1 MNENNLISQISHKYT
16 IEQNHKVW
24 FSKEIGIQNFAYS
37 DGNEQ
42 EKYLE
47 IYLQKVQDLSST
59 SLELQ
64 RLIRDWSSEYHLS
77 PKRSNLLRPLLV
89 DKFESVLELG
99 AGCGAITRYLGE
111 NLKEVLSIEGSFNRA
126 KIASLRCRDLGN
138 VNVICTNFQNLEIDY
153 KFDLVTLIG
162 VLEYSGKYIE
172 NEDPYLECL
181 KMAKSHLKKD
191 GCLIL
196 AIENKLGLKYFLGC
210 SEDHTGI
217 HFDGLEGYSSGSLF
231 RTFGKKELEI
241 LLKNAGFEFIEFLFP
256 FPDYKIPDSILVE
269 RNYLKYQNIQEKKEP
284 FIYQWLGENNSRDYS
299 NRKIDYNIQEL
310 LIMKQLEANGLLAD
324 MSNSFLVVVSNHKN
338 SINKLIPD
346 DLVVEKYNTTKR
358 KPKYLN
364 KVSLKLKDNQLYV
377 RRDLIYTNLS
387 LENTVENPLM
397 EHICSYKEQFIQ
409 GTNLIE
415 YIILALKTNNSDKIE
430 QFKYYL
436 KIWYNFLI
444 EHTDYHDD
452 KNKIKNLKLE
462 GIFFDCVPWNLI
474 IKNNGKIEYIDK
486 EWNVKKPIE
495 LQYILFRGIYHL
507 LSRYYDL
514 LKSSFNFQEID
525 EIKFII
531 FCFQLLSI
539 NISREQVEQYIQQE
553 YILLNVLTEEKDKSM
568 EKDKSVVLNNTKYN
582 VIFSIILPVYNPKEK
597 YLREAIASV
606 INQTYPHWELCIAD
620 DASTKP
626 YVREILTEYAYKDN
640 RIKVV
645 FRQENGHIS
654 KASNTALEIATGE
667 YIALLD
673 HDDILAPNALYEV
686 AKLLNEHPEA
696 DMIYTDEA
704 LLNDQ
709 YICKEMFCK
718 PDWCPDSFLS
728 HMYTCHLGVYRRS
741 LIQEIGGFRV
751 GYEGSQ
757 DYDLVLRL
765 TEKTDKIFHIPK
777 LLYYW
782 RQHSGS
788 VASGNYQVKPYAYK
802 AAQKA
807 LEDALKRRKEKGIV
821 IPHENYPGTY
831 KTRYEIIDY
840 DLVSIIIPTRDLA
853 DILDRCLESIF
864 NKTTYP
870 KYEIIL
876 LDNGSKENET
886 FAVFD
891 KWKKQQPDKFYCYRY
906 DVPFN
911 YSHINNYAVT
921 KAKGKYLLF
930 LNNDTE
936 VITPDWINA
945 MVEQAQR
952 QSIGAVGAY
961 LKYPDNTM
969 QHTGV
974 VLGRGPLAGHE
985 YIYHDKILNFS
996 AVTGACLMCRRDVFV
1011 EVGGFDE
1018 NLAAA
1023 FNDVDLCLKIRE
1035 QGYYNICLPHVLL
1048 YHHES
1053 KTRGYEDTPEK
1064 IARFEREVQFMRDK
1078 WGELVE
1084 KDQCTS
1090 FVYVN
1095 NPRKDKQV
1103 SANFTIIVPWW
1114 DHTEFLELWQN
1125 NLKILKDAEI
1135 IFIDNGSQEE
1145 SKKALAEFCQKHSL
1159 KLIRNEENLGFSATN
1174 NQGLKKATKEYI
1186 LHLNNDISINYLPF
1200 VYLAY
1205 LAENGI
1211 VGPGPAKNEL
1221 NVSYVEGWGLCAK
1234 KSVLENLGGWD
1245 EEFDDQDWAILD
1257 LCHRAKLAGYP
1268 SFSIPKMRK
1277 WFLPV
1282 S

>member
-1 MNENNLISQISHKYT
+1 MKNQTSPLVSFSVITY
-16 IEQNHKVW
+16 NH
-24 FSKEIGIQNFAYS
+24 
-37 DGNEQ
+37 
-42 EKYLE
+42 EKYIEEALE
-47 IYLQKVQDLSST
+47 SIINQTFKNFEVVIVNDGSTDNTDKIIRQFIEKYPDYLINYINQENQGPSSAT
-59 SLELQ
+59 
-64 RLIRDWSSEYHLS
+64 
-77 PKRSNLLRPLLV
+77 NT
-89 DKFESVLELG
+89 
-99 AGCGAITRYLGE
+99 AIL
-111 NLKEVLSIEGSFNRA
+111 NA
-126 KIASLRCRDLGN
+126 K
-138 VNVICTNFQNLEIDY
+138 
-153 KFDLVTLIG
+153 
-162 VLEYSGKYIE
+162 GKYIAFMSG
-172 NEDPYLECL
+172 DDVCYYHRLERQL
-181 KMAKSHLKKD
+181 KFVEETDAKIVFSWVD
-191 GCLIL
+191 FIDDDSNIIQG
-196 AIENKLGLKYFLGC
+196 E
-210 SEDHTGI
+210 
-217 HFDGLEGYSSGSLF
+217 HFASNF
-231 RTFGKKELEI
+231 FNHPHRTREEI
-241 LLKNAGFEFIEFLFP
+241 LRYFFFNGNYINAITGLIE
-256 FPDYKIPDSILVE
+256 
-269 RNYLKYQNIQEKKEP
+269 R
-284 FIYQWLGENNSRDYS
+284 
-299 NRKIDYNIQEL
+299 EL
-310 LIMKQLEANGLLAD
+310 LIEAGLFLTTSIQLQDFDMWLKLAKKYD
-324 MSNSFLVVVSNHKN
+324 IYMLPE
-338 SINKLIPD
+338 KLI
-346 DLVVEKYNTTKR
+346 KYRIISN
-358 KPKYLN
+358 N
-364 KVSLKLKDNQLYV
+364 G
-377 RRDLIYTNLS
+377 NLS
-387 LENTVENPLM
+387 SPTMEAVIRSDFEIRQIYKTFFDDFSPNLFNQTFSAEIKLHNFSSPQEYEIEKALIFLAHTRPSIQLIGIEKLFNLLQDAEILEICQSKYHFSMFDFYELTNKFDFRNTRQV
-397 EHICSYKEQFIQ
+397 SYLSSQLLVQ
-409 GTNLIE
+409 SSSTQ
-415 YIILALKTNNSDKIE
+415 D
-430 QFKYYL
+430 L
-436 KIWYNFLI
+436 KI
-444 EHTDYHDD
+444 
-452 KNKIKNLKLE
+452 
-462 GIFFDCVPWNLI
+462 
-474 IKNNGKIEYIDK
+474 
-486 EWNVKKPIE
+486 KKS
-495 LQYILFRGIYHL
+495 L
-507 LSRYYDL
+507 L
-514 LKSSFNFQEID
+514 
-525 EIKFII
+525 
-531 FCFQLLSI
+531 
-539 NISREQVEQYIQQE
+539 
-553 YILLNVLTEEKDKSM
+553 
-568 EKDKSVVLNNTKYN
+568 
-582 VIFSIILPVYNPKEK
+582 FSIILPVYNPKEK

-626 YVREILTEYAYKDN
+626 YVREMLTEYAYKDN

-709 YICKEMFCK
+709 YICKKMFCK

-788 VASGNYQVKPYAYK
+788 VTSENYQVKAYAYK

-821 IPHENYPGTY
+821 IPHENYLGTY

-974 VLGRGPLAGHE
+974 ILGRGILAANEH
-985 YIYHDKILNFS
+985 IYHDKTLNFS

-1018 NLAAA
+1018 DLAVA

-1064 IARFEREVQFMRDK
+1064 IARFEKEAQFMRDK

-1084 KDQCTS
+1084 QDPCIS
-1090 FVYVN
+1090 PAYLG
-1095 NPRKDKQV
+1095 NPKKHQQV
-1103 SANFTIIVPWW
+1103 SANFTVIVTWW

-1268 SFSIPKMRK
+1268 LFSVPQMRK